1 MAPYIERAI
10 AERAHEQLGHI
21 TFRQIRAL
29 GATPKVIRRLVAA
42 GWLTAVGRNTF
53 RLGGVA
59 RTYEGDVMA
68 ACLDASAVA
77 SHRTAARLHGL
88 GPPTWQQLPI
98 EVSVVKRA
106 RHPHSDLARV
116 HTTTNLGP
124 DDIVRI
130 RRIPTASV
138 ARTIFGLAALV
149 PEVTES
155 DLRDIV
161 DVAIR
166 DRRASDAWLL
176 WRLEQ
181 LRCKGR
187 NGVSVL
193 EAILADRDGK
203 GHTESWFER
212 AFLACLD
219 RVGYPHPKLQQRIR
233 HANGMI
239 ARVDFLYEPRTVIEV
254 MGYRWHSSARQ
265 LARDAARRNR
275 LTLDGYDV
283 LEYTYGQV
291 IETPQT
297 VWTELATSMGFA
309 PPILLD
315 GPVAQPF

>member
-1 MAPYIERAI
+1 M
-10 AERAHEQLGHI
+10 
-21 TFRQIRAL
+21 
-29 GATPKVIRRLVAA
+29 
-42 GWLTAVGRNTF
+42 
-53 RLGGVA
+53 
-59 RTYEGDVMA
+59 
-68 ACLDASAVA
+68 
-77 SHRTAARLHGL
+77 
-88 GPPTWQQLPI
+88 
-98 EVSVVKRA
+98 
-106 RHPHSDLARV
+106 

-124 DDIVRI
+124 DDIVRL
-130 RRIPTASV
+130 RQIPTASV

-203 GHTESWFER
+203 GHTESWLER

-219 RVGYPHPKLQQRIR
+219 QVGYPHPKLQQRIR

-275 LTLDGYDV
+275 LTLDGYERARVHLRPGHRDTADGV
-283 LEYTYGQV
+283 DRARHEHGLRSPGPPRRPRRPALLITEGARRRAGSV
-291 IETPQT
+291 IRS
-297 VWTELATSMGFA
+297 A
-309 PPILLD
+309 
-315 GPVAQPF
+315 